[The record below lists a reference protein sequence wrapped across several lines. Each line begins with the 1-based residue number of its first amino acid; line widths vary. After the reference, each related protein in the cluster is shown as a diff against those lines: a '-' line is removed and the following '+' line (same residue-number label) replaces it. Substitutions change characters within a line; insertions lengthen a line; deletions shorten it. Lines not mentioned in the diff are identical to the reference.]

1 MNTTSTNR
9 VDGQQLA
16 LYQQRGRARTKL
28 RDHKLFNKR
37 VEHEAK
43 LICWYTV
50 HPPQMRVP
58 VAVIAV
64 GPADGIGIL
73 KREGSGVVLTQL
85 DHRARASGKRLAS
98 TKSNE

>member
-1 MNTTSTNR
+1 
-9 VDGQQLA
+9 
-16 LYQQRGRARTKL
+16 
-28 RDHKLFNKR
+28 
-37 VEHEAK
+37 
-43 LICWYTV
+43 
-50 HPPQMRVP
+50 MRVP